1 MTTKTIENYDKEI
14 AKLNERIAQ
23 VKKAKRLAE
32 QRQAQKIKTLQR
44 KIDLRQKILLGAM
57 VMEKLKSGEYDKAKI
72 TADLDKFLT
81 RPKDRTIFGFKP
93 KDSTY

>member
-1 MTTKTIENYDKEI
+1 MTTHRTIEKYDEEI
-14 AKLNERIAQ
+14 SKLSEKIAQ

-57 VMEKLKSGEYDKAKI
+57 VMEKLKTGEYDKAKI
-72 TADLDKFLT
+72 NAKTG
-81 RPKDRTIFGFKP
+81 I
-93 KDSTY
+93 